1 MSLPFKK
8 DPSLFSP
15 FKFQR
20 ISFLR
25 GQDRLFPVIRIFRNV
40 NICIRERGGIGH
52 TMRRITVAHTVAGE
66 SNGTEEPISEKWL
79 PTNGN

>member
-8 DPSLFSP
+8 DPLLFSP

-52 TMRRITVAHTVAGE
+52 TMRRIIVAHTVAGE
-66 SNGTEEPISEKWL
+66 STKRNGG
-79 PTNGN
+79 TNFREVATD

>member
-8 DPSLFSP
+8 DPSLFSL

-20 ISFLR
+20 ITFLR

-40 NICIRERGGIGH
+40 NICIKERGVGH

-66 SNGTEEPISEKWL
+66 STKRNGG
-79 PTNGN
+79 TNFREVATD